1 MRRTGAFYSYGRSSA
16 KGIVLVHRF
25 RAAAAVAGLALLAG
39 CQHSP
44 LEVTRSVCPAV
55 AVPNYTGDTTL
66 FTGNDTAATDID
78 VVAAITNVRG
88 ICADS
93 GPRLATN
100 VSFDV
105 VARRSTAAGAR
116 SVTFPIFASVVQGGN
131 LLVSK
136 QVGAVTVAFP
146 AGQARATASGHAH
159 AEVDRAATVLAP
171 AIARKVNRQRK
182 PGDLDAATD
191 PLADPEVKAAVRAAT
206 FEVLVGFQLSDE
218 ALAYNAA
225 K

>member
-1 MRRTGAFYSYGRSSA
+1 MG
-16 KGIVLVHRF
+16 LRF
-25 RAAAAVAGLALLAG
+25 RAAAAAVASLVALAA
-39 CQHSP
+39 CQHNP
-44 LEVTRSVCPAV
+44 LEVQRSVCPAV

-66 FTGNDTAATDID
+66 FRGNDTAASDID

-88 ICADS
+88 VCADQ

-105 VARRSTAAGAR
+105 VARRNTTSGAR
-116 SVTFPIFASVVQGGN
+116 TVTLPFFASMVQGGN

-136 QVGAVTVAFP
+136 QIGAVTVSFAD
-146 AGQARATASGHAH
+146 GQARAVASGHAH
-159 AEVDRAATVLAP
+159 AEVDRAATQLNPTVAK
-171 AIARKVNRQRK
+171 KVYRQRK

-191 PLADPEVKAAVRAAT
+191 PLSDPEIKAAIRAAT

-218 ALAYNAA
+218 ALAYNAT